1 MPRDSGPVCS
11 ATCLCHSKRYNTTGS
26 SDELW
31 EAFTFQSTEEKLGTF
46 EDEKKQMSSRRN
58 EQTSLLNGRVLRKKA
73 NQASS
78 L

>member
-46 EDEKKQMSSRRN
+46 EN
-58 EQTSLLNGRVLRKKA
+58 
-73 NQASS
+73 
-78 L
+78 